1 MPRFCS
7 ISIQSDVAARR
18 PARALT
24 APASPSMPAYSRNF
38 SVSVVLPASG
48 WLMIANV
55 RRRAAST
62 ADSDIPSRLGRLRR
76 FGERAVPAPRFLDR
90 RQPIAR
96 RAPQGAGDLGAD
108 QIEQRQRADMAVE
121 RPDR

>member
-62 ADSDIPSRLGRLRR
+62 ADSDIPSRLGRIYRGADDLGG
-76 FGERAVPAPRFLDR
+76 FGERAVSTPRVLDR
-90 RQPIAR
+90 SQAISSRRTQRAR
-96 RAPQGAGDLGAD
+96 DFGAD
-108 QIEQRQRADMAVE
+108 EVEQ
-121 RPDR
+121 